1 MRHRSLVSAICSQRR
16 QSDKRKKRQRE
27 VQRGK
32 LFACESKDFS
42 DHSCSESHRKR
53 RRKRTRSH
61 VLRRTTSFPV
71 LSVTWT
77 LCSRLIHQTEEDMK
91 TGKKSFIGRCS
102 FNSLCYETVWG
113 ITCSLSGGCS
123 LKHATVIL
131 VYIQQFKRLNI
142 VPFVCI
148 FNHVTIKCL

>member
-113 ITCSLSGGCS
+113 ITCSLSAPQQGRMLLETCNCHS
-123 LKHATVIL
+123 CIHPT
-131 VYIQQFKRLNI
+131 IQASKYC
-142 VPFVCI
+142 PF
-148 FNHVTIKCL
+148 CLHI